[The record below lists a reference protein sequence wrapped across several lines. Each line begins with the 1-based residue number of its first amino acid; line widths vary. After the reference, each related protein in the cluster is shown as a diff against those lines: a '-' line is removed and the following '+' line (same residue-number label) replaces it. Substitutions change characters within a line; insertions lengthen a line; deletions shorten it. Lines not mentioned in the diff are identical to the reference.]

1 MVLGL
6 LPIQPILMASLFSP
20 PVVSF
25 SPIRPSSNPSKMA
38 SNFNHTLLR
47 RSFSSSDNTDI
58 IGDTKL
64 FSSSLS
70 MATGCSSDGADKT
83 SRKLPVLLFDIMDT
97 LVRDPFYDD
106 VPAFFRMPM
115 EELLEL
121 KHPTVW
127 IEFEKGLIDEAEL
140 EKRFFKDER
149 PIDFEGLKN
158 CMISGY
164 SYLEGIE
171 ELLIAL
177 KEKNYEIH
185 AFTNYPIWYEM
196 IEEKLKISK
205 YLSWTF
211 CSCKNGKRKPDPEFY
226 LEALRHLKVEPA
238 SCIFVDDRKKNV
250 EAAKEV
256 GIIGLHFRS
265 ADLLFQDLCLLGLDI
280 SPDEPRLKLPT
291 T

>member
-1 MVLGL
+1 
-6 LPIQPILMASLFSP
+6 MASLFNPNP
-20 PVVSF
+20 PLVSF
-25 SPIRPSSNPSKMA
+25 SSIRPSSFNPSKVV
-38 SNFNHTLLR
+38 SNFNQT
-47 RSFSSSDNTDI
+47 SIITNNTDVI
-58 IGDTKL
+58 AYTKL

-70 MATGCSSDGADKT
+70 MATGRSSAGVDNT

-121 KHPTVW
+121 KDPTVW

-149 PIDFEGLKN
+149 PIDFEGLKS

-164 SYLEGIE
+164 SFLEGIE

-177 KEKNYEIH
+177 KEENYEMH

-238 SCIFVDDRKKNV
+238 NCIFVDDRKKNV

-256 GIIGLHFRS
+256 GINGLHFKN
-265 ADLLFQDLCLLGLDI
+265 ADLLLKDLCLLGLDI
-280 SPDEPRLKLPT
+280 SPDTSSP
-291 T
+291 